1 MTNSSES
8 PGNRENLLLEVTFN
22 FALHIIEFVE
32 KLEELRKYI
41 IAKQLL
47 RSGTSIGANAREAQF
62 AESKQDFIHKL
73 KIAEKEA
80 DETEYWLLLCKQSI
94 HYPFDEELLTEVVS
108 IKRLLAKIITS
119 SKQSLNK

>member
-1 MTNSSES
+1 MTNEGDSF
-8 PGNRENLLLEVTFN
+8 GNKGNVLLDVTFN

-32 KLEELRKYI
+32 KLEEAKKYI

-62 AESKQDFIHKL
+62 AESKLDFIHKL

-80 DETEYWLLLCKQSI
+80 DETEYWLLLCKHSK
-94 HYPFDEELLTEVVS
+94 HYACDEELLSEVVS
-108 IKRLLAKIITS
+108 IKRLLAKIIVS
-119 SKQSLNK
+119 SKQNLNK